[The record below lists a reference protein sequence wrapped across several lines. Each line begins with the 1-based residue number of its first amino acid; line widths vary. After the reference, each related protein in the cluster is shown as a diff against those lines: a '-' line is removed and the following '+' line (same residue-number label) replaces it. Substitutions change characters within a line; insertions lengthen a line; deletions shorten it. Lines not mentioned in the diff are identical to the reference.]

1 MNARLFIALP
11 LITLLLHMPV
21 RSEAQPQTAKDRFSY
36 AIGYSIAQSL
46 ERDGMDVNVPFL
58 LQAIDDALSGKEM
71 KMSPEEMKLA
81 FDSYQAEMQAMRQ
94 AAGAEHQK
102 TGEAFLAT
110 NKSKAGVVT
119 LPSGLQ
125 YKVITQGAGPKPA
138 TGSTITVHYHGTHI
152 NGEVFDSSRGSD
164 PITFPL
170 NGLIPGWQE
179 ALPLMSVGSKWML
192 YIPSGQAYG
201 EKGSGSNIQSNE
213 TLIFEIELLSI
224 R

>member
-1 MNARLFIALP
+1 MNARLFVALP
-11 LITLLLHMPV
+11 LITLLINMPV

-46 ERDGMDVNVPFL
+46 ERDGMDINVPYL

-81 FDSYQAEMQAMRQ
+81 FDAYQAEMKARGQ
-94 AAGAEHQK
+94 AAGAENQK
-102 TGEAFLAT
+102 KGGAFLAA

-119 LPSGLQ
+119 LSSGLQ
-125 YKVITQGAGPKPA
+125 YKVIEQGAGSKPA

-152 NGEVFDSSRGSD
+152 NGEVFDSTRGRD
-164 PITFPL
+164 PVTFPL
-170 NGLIPGWQE
+170 DGLIPGWQE
-179 ALPLMSVGSKWML
+179 ALPLMSAGSKWML
-192 YIPSGQAYG
+192 FIPSDLAYG
-201 EKGSGSNIQSNE
+201 ERGSGGSIKPNE

>member
-1 MNARLFIALP
+1 MKARLFVALP
-11 LITLLLHMPV
+11 LITLLTQMPV

-36 AIGYSIAQSL
+36 AIGSSIAQSL
-46 ERDGMDVNVPFL
+46 ERDGLDINIPYL

-81 FDSYQAEMQAMRQ
+81 FDAYQAEMKARGQ
-94 AAGAEHQK
+94 AAGAENQK
-102 TGEAFLAT
+102 KGGAFLEA

-119 LPSGLQ
+119 LSSGLQ
-125 YKVITQGAGPKPA
+125 YKVIKQGAGSKPE

-152 NGEVFDSSRGSD
+152 NGEGFDSTRGRD
-164 PITFPL
+164 PVTFPL
-170 NGLIPGWQE
+170 DGLIPGWQE
-179 ALPLMSVGSKWML
+179 ALPLMSAGSKWML
-192 YIPSGQAYG
+192 FIPSELAYG
-201 EKGSGSNIQSNE
+201 ESGSGGSIQPNE